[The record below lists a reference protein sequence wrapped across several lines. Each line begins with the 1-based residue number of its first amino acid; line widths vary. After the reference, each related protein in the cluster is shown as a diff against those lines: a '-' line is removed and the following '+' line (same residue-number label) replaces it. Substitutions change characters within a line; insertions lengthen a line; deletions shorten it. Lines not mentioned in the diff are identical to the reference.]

1 MVGLCPQCGE
11 DVPGGGG
18 CPRCHAP
25 EPRWRVTP
33 HSLRSVLVGF
43 LEWFF
48 MALGGAMC
56 LLVAYAFCHD
66 WIGPGLGQ
74 RILQVVLGVVV
85 VGVGLPVGLMLLW
98 SSFAGRF
105 VRTWTH
111 PTSEGRSASA
121 TTRFGRLLAANG
133 AGRAIRAPLDVPANA
148 LTGLEAF
155 AHYGVLRRAIPARY
169 GLANSPPRVDVALM
183 AALLALAGRR
193 RVQLRVT
200 SALSWSHDG
209 KAVTRNEWA
218 EGVEVRRTDALVA
231 GTSVDPVEAVLLG
244 ALATPDARVFSQEGP
259 LPYRAAAAAEPDA
272 EAPWARLPQVIF
284 AIAGGDA
291 RFRRGLRAEF
301 TAAIEGSA
309 PLRTS
314 ESVADELVATLE
326 AAGDRTFGAT
336 IVRQVEQGFAMRDPV
351 PSV

>member
-1 MVGLCPQCGE
+1 MPGLCPQCGE
-11 DVPGGGG
+11 DVSGGGT

-25 EPRWRVTP
+25 EPRWQATP
-33 HSLRSVLVGF
+33 RTLRSLLVGF

-48 MALGGAMC
+48 MALGGALC
-56 LLVAYAFCHD
+56 LFVAFAFCRD

-85 VGVGLPVGLMLLW
+85 VGAGVPVGLMLLW

-105 VRTWTH
+105 VRAWTH

-121 TTRFGRLLAANG
+121 TTRFGRLLAASG
-133 AGRAIRAPLDVPANA
+133 AGRVIRAPLDVPANA
-148 LTGLEAF
+148 LKGLEAF
-155 AHYGVLRRAIPARY
+155 AHYGVLRRAIPAKY

-200 SALSWSHDG
+200 SAMSWSHDG
-209 KAVTRNEWA
+209 KAVTRNEWS
-218 EGVEVRRTDALVA
+218 EGVEVRRTDALA
-231 GTSVDPVEAVLLG
+231 AATSADPVEAVLLG
-244 ALATPDARVFSQEGP
+244 AMAAPHARVFSQEGP

-291 RFRRGLRAEF
+291 RFRRGLRAEL
-301 TAAIEGSA
+301 AAAMEGSA

-314 ESVADELVATLE
+314 ESVVDELVTTLE
-326 AAGDRTFGAT
+326 GAGDRTLGAT
-336 IVRQVEQGFAMRDPV
+336 IVRQVEQGFSMRDPV